1 MKITLKKLAIQHF
14 KGIGTEIIT
23 LDGHNATITGAN
35 GVGKTTVYDAFL
47 WLLFG
52 KDSDGKTDFGIHP
65 LDKNNKPLKDVVV
78 NVTGLL
84 DLDGDEILLQKE
96 QHERVVKG
104 QLTGYTNLCYINEV
118 PTKVG
123 EYNRQIEKIIP
134 EGIFKILTDLRYFAE
149 KLPWSD
155 RRKVLLE
162 LAGDVGAP
170 EGFEELVAGLQN
182 RTIIQQKNRLTELK
196 KRFTADRDNIP
207 PRIDELQIGISQYA
221 DTTDSPATIEAQRG
235 ALQAEIDHCQ
245 LKMSTIID
253 QEKERQEQL
262 EHLNQMKRNLAEREA
277 AITADT
283 SGTRPLL
290 DERVKLETAIAD
302 IQSTVEAY
310 SQKIKQFRAKKQ
322 MAETA
327 LKNYHDN
334 MDEVR
339 IKYQKLIEAKI
350 ETNCFECGQVLPTE
364 RIAEMKEKR
373 EERLEELSAEGASI
387 KEKVDAQAKHIEE
400 VNMQVGSAVKM
411 HNEAVMK
418 AEKLQTKTDTRIKE
432 IQEALKNQA
441 PPDLSKDPQWLAIN
455 EKIKTAELNIGEPVA
470 SQLIDLEKERNKKNA
485 QVKTLNDTLA
495 QSDRIKKDKSRI
507 KDLEAE
513 EKRLAQTIADAD
525 KELSEIAEYLAA
537 ESTLVETAVNG
548 RFKHVTFKLFKQLL
562 NEGLMPCCEVILNGV
577 IYADM
582 SSGEKIFTGLDIVNI
597 LSMHYGFSLPL
608 FIDHVESVTLPLETH
623 MQTIGLKAIDDEK
636 LTVEIED

>member
-14 KGIGTEIIT
+14 KGLGTEIIT
-23 LDGHNATITGAN
+23 FDGRNAIISGAN
-35 GVGKTTVYDAFL
+35 GVGKTTIYDAFL

-52 KDSDGKTDFGIHP
+52 KDSEGKADFGIRP
-65 LDKNNKPLKDVVV
+65 LDENNKLLKDVVV
-78 NVTGLL
+78 SVTGIL
-84 DLDGDEILLQKE
+84 DFDGEEATLKKE
-96 QHERVVKG
+96 QHEKVVKG
-104 QLTGYTNLCYINEV
+104 QIAGYETHCLINEV
-118 PTKVG
+118 HEKVG
-123 EYNRQIEKIIP
+123 EYNRQIEKLIP

-162 LAGDVGAP
+162 LAGDVGTP

-182 RTIIQQKNRLTELK
+182 RTIIQQKKRLTELK

-221 DTTDSPATIEAQRG
+221 DTTDSPATLEAQRD
-235 ALQAEIDHCQ
+235 ALQAEIDTCQ
-245 LKMSTIID
+245 RKISKIID
-253 QEKERQEQL
+253 EEKERQEQL

-290 DERVKLETAIAD
+290 DERVKLETEIAD
-302 IQSTVEAY
+302 SQSAVEAY

-322 MAETA
+322 MAETI
-327 LKNYHDN
+327 LKGYHDN

-339 IKYQKLIEAKI
+339 SKYQKLREAKI

-373 EERLEELSAEGASI
+373 EERLEELLAEGVSI

-411 HNEAVMK
+411 HNETVMK
-418 AEKLQTKTDTRIKE
+418 AGKLQTKADKRVKE
-432 IQEALKNQA
+432 IEEALKTQGK
-441 PPDLSKDPQWLAIN
+441 PDPSGDPQWLAIS
-455 EKIKTAELNIGEPVA
+455 EKIKTAESNIGEPVA
-470 SQLIDLEKERNKKNA
+470 SQLIELEKERNQKNN
-485 QVKTLNDTLA
+485 QIKVLNDTLA
-495 QSDRIKKDKSRI
+495 QSDRIKKDKVRI
-507 KDLEAE
+507 TDLEAE
-513 EKRLAQTIADAD
+513 EKRLAQAIADTD

-548 RFKHVTFKLFKQLL
+548 KFKHVTFKLFKQLL
-562 NEGLMPCCEVILNGV
+562 NEGLVPCCEVILNGV

-636 LTVEIED
+636 LTVEIEN